1 MATKSSVKGKYAE
14 GFNDWLIKFFREL
27 RKMYPKNNHF
37 LNILNQLKVIS
48 QSPKYEM
55 PIQYFEKYVGSYRD
69 HLRTRNEKFFLE
81 FDLSGTNIEFLNYV
95 KDLWK
100 VADDS
105 TKETLWKYFLI
116 FDKLSEKYNLS

>member
-1 MATKSSVKGKYAE
+1 MSTQTSVKGKYAE

-27 RKMYPKNNHF
+27 RKMYPQNKDF
-37 LNILNQLKVIS
+37 ISYLNQLKVIS
-48 QSPKYEM
+48 QSPKYEL
-55 PIQYFEKYVGSYRD
+55 PIQYFENYVSQYRD
-69 HLRTRNEKFFLE
+69 HLRSRNEKFFLE

-100 VADDS
+100 VADEI
-105 TKETLWKYFLI
+105 TKNTMWKYFLI